1 MPRSV
6 DSLRTGMLAVL
17 RRSDGFASGMSG
29 SIRETESA
37 ELPSVWIGVTAS
49 VDSGSNEVE
58 LLATVHVSAS
68 TEGGASNS
76 VKDVQSVFS
85 EPPACDGYV
94 TTFWAVGHSEVRFD
108 EEQSAYRGLARFIA
122 HVRPL

>member
-1 MPRSV
+1 
-6 DSLRTGMLAVL
+6 
-17 RRSDGFASGMSG
+17 MSG